1 MGWREVG
8 SRAEA
13 AQGPVPAPASRLSVP
28 GALGGS
34 ARGSLDLALLYL
46 PLIEEEEQR
55 KSSNLII
62 FFLMNSACFCLVYF
76 LDFRVRSWLKS
87 FLYLFGCAGSL
98 LPHAG
103 SSSRN
108 QRPPAWAAWGL
119 SPWASRKDP
128 PQYLCGCIHY
138 FSHAEGQIGLSGLL

>member
-13 AQGPVPAPASRLSVP
+13 AQSPVPAPASRLSVP

-62 FFLMNSACFCLVYF
+62 IFFNEFSLF
-76 LDFRVRSWLKS
+76 LFGLLPRFQSS
-87 FLYLFGCAGSL
+87 FLAEKFSL
-98 LPHAG
+98 
-103 SSSRN
+103 SV
-108 QRPPAWAAWGL
+108 W
-119 SPWASRKDP
+119 
-128 PQYLCGCIHY
+128 
-138 FSHAEGQIGLSGLL
+138 LSGVSVAARRV